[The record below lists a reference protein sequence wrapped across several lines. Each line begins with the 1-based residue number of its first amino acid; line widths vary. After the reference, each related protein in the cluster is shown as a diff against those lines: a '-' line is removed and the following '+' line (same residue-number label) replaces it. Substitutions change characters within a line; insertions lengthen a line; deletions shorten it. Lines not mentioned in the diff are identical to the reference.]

1 MPSGWKY
8 WEQKKENYHPNFNK
22 RALARKKRVK
32 YTCELCGVKQ
42 GDTQINK
49 YGKPYKV
56 SVAAAHVNHDPWN
69 ARAKL
74 IILCQ
79 RCHLHHDRWEH
90 GKNARRTHYRKQRE
104 AALQSGQLELPLKRA
119 RKKAQ

>member
-1 MPSGWKY
+1 MPSGWKH
-8 WEQKKENYHPNFNK
+8 WERAKEKYHPNYPA
-22 RALARKKRVK
+22 RSRARKKRVK
-32 YTCELCGVKQ
+32 YTCEECGTKQ
-42 GDTQINK
+42 GETQINK

-56 SVAAAHVNHDPWN
+56 VVAAAHVNHDPHN

-79 RCHLHHDRWEH
+79 RCHLRNDAPEH

-104 AALQSGQLELPLKRA
+104 AALQCGQLELPLKRA
-119 RKKAQ
+119 RKAH